1 MRISLNWINE
11 LVEVKNINVEDLVT
25 KLTLGGFEVEEV
37 SELKIGDSLETI
49 IDISTTANRSDSLS
63 IKGIA
68 KEIAALNNQSY
79 NFSNSLRNFF
89 NFETMIRTSLLK
101 NSKLKDC
108 SMFMAVSIENLVK
121 FSSPQWL
128 KNKLLT
134 NGLVPLDNL
143 VDFQNYILIETG
155 YPFELYDLDQ
165 IRSNNLKSELNLYLS
180 FPLDNSAFLANNDLE
195 YNLNKK
201 ILILK
206 NDQQILS
213 IGGIIVNQQYAYTK
227 FTKRLLIEGSIF
239 RSQRIRQMSR
249 SLGLRTDRS
258 ARYEKGLNTS
268 NYLQSFSRL
277 ISLLKISNP
286 NLYCK
291 LEVISHKKEKVVSE
305 INLSYKNILEILG
318 PIEINSN
325 NSSQQLAP
333 NQISE
338 YLLRLDFQFFF
349 NQQDFTWNVK
359 IPSSRL
365 DDIEREIDLIEEIG
379 RLHGFNNFVTRL
391 PKIPKIGEEDMS
403 YQIRKKVTGCLLN
416 EGLNELIH
424 YTLVNNQDVNEI
436 KIINPLL
443 LEYSK
448 LRSTLLPNI
457 LISVSENI
465 KQGNINIEG
474 FEFGHIFSS
483 NSREISHTE
492 LESLAGVFGG
502 IKTKTTWSNNST
514 LLSWFQGKG
523 KIESIF
529 KKLNLFPSWKNS
541 RPQKYKNILHPYR
554 TSKLFLNNN
563 KMVGIFGQINP
574 ILSKNL
580 NISSN
585 LYLFEFNFSLLK
597 TILKNN
603 KLPVYNYYSLY
614 PRIIKDLSIIV
625 DQNISF
631 NRLLTVVKG
640 NGSKYLVDVQFLDE
654 YKGNP
659 IPPNFRSLC
668 IQLTFQSNNKTLL
681 NSEIETIIK
690 NIQSILVQKFKIIL
704 RF

>member
-11 LVEVKNINVEDLVT
+11 LVEVKNINVDDLIT
-25 KLTLGGFEVEEV
+25 KMTLGGFEVEEV
-37 SELKIGDSLETI
+37 FELKLEDSLETI

-68 KEIAALNNQSY
+68 KEIAALTNQSY
-79 NFSNSLRNFF
+79 NFSNSLTNFF
-89 NFETMIRTSLLK
+89 KFETIIKSSLLR

-108 SMFMAVSIENLVK
+108 SIFMAVSIENLVK
-121 FSSPQWL
+121 FSSPEWL

-134 NGLVPLDNL
+134 NGLVPVDNL
-143 VDFQNYILIETG
+143 LDFQNYILIETG
-155 YPFELYDLDQ
+155 YPFEFYDLDQ
-165 IRSNNLKSELNLYLS
+165 IRSKNLNSELNLYLS
-180 FPLDNSAFLANNDLE
+180 FPVENTSFKANNDLE
-195 YNLNKK
+195 YNLNKN

-206 NDQQILS
+206 NNQQILS

-227 FTKRLLIEGSIF
+227 FTKNLLIEGSIF

-291 LEVISHKKEKVVSE
+291 LEVIGYKKEKVISE
-305 INLSYKNILEILG
+305 INLDYKNILEILG
-318 PIEINSN
+318 PTEINFN
-325 NSSQQLAP
+325 NTSQNLLP
-333 NQISE
+333 DQISE
-338 YLLRLDFQFFF
+338 YLSRLHFKFSF
-349 NQQDFTWNVK
+349 NQHDLTWNVK

-391 PKIPKIGEEDMS
+391 PKIPKIGDEDMS
-403 YQIRKKVTGCLLN
+403 YQIRKKVTACLLN

-424 YTLVNNQDVNEI
+424 YTLGNTQDVSDI

-443 LEYSK
+443 LDYSK
-448 LRSTLLPNI
+448 LRSTLLLNLLVTI
-457 LISVSENI
+457 SENI
-465 KQGNINIEG
+465 KQGNRNIEG
-474 FEFGHIFSS
+474 FEFGHVFSL
-483 NSREISHTE
+483 NSRGMSYSE
-492 LESLAGVFGG
+492 LESLAGVFGA
-502 IKTKTTWSNNST
+502 IKTKPTWSTNST
-514 LLSWFQGKG
+514 FLSWFEAKG
-523 KIESIF
+523 KMESIF
-529 KKLNLFPSWKNS
+529 KKFNLVPSWKNS

-554 TSKLFLNNN
+554 TGKFFLDNN
-563 KMVGIFGQINP
+563 KMVGVFGQINP
-574 ILSKNL
+574 ILAKNL

-597 TILKNN
+597 TVLKNN
-603 KLPVYNYYSLY
+603 KLPLYNYYSLY

-625 DQNISF
+625 DQKISF
-631 NRLLTVVKG
+631 NKILAVVKA

-654 YKGNP
+654 YIGNP
-659 IPPNFRSLC
+659 IPQHFRSLC

-690 NIQSILVQKFKIIL
+690 NIQSMLVKKFKIIL
-704 RF
+704 RL

>member
-11 LVEVKNINVEDLVT
+11 LVEVKNINVDDLIT
-25 KLTLGGFEVEEV
+25 KMTLGGFEVEEV
-37 SELKIGDSLETI
+37 FEVKLEDNLETI

-68 KEIAALNNQSY
+68 KEIAALTNQSY

-89 NFETMIRTSLLK
+89 KFETIIKTSLLR

-108 SMFMAVSIENLVK
+108 SMFMAVSIENLVN
-121 FSSPQWL
+121 FSSPKWL

-134 NGLVPLDNL
+134 NGLVPVDNL
-143 VDFQNYILIETG
+143 LDFQNYILIETG
-155 YPFELYDLDQ
+155 YPFEFYDLDQ
-165 IRSNNLKSELNLYLS
+165 IRSKNLNSELNLYFS
-180 FPLDNSAFLANNDLE
+180 FPVDNTSFKANNDSE
-195 YNLNKK
+195 YNLNKN

-206 NDQQILS
+206 NNQQILS

-227 FTKRLLIEGSIF
+227 FTKNLLIEGSIF

-286 NLYCK
+286 NLDCK
-291 LEVISHKKEKVVSE
+291 LEVIGYKKEKVISE
-305 INLSYKNILEILG
+305 INLNYKNILEILG
-318 PIEINSN
+318 PTEINFN
-325 NSSQQLAP
+325 NSSQDLLP

-338 YLLRLDFQFFF
+338 YLSRLDFKFSF
-349 NQQDFTWNVK
+349 NQHDCTWNVK

-391 PKIPKIGEEDMS
+391 PKITKIGDEDMS
-403 YQIRKKVTGCLLN
+403 YQTRKKVTACLLN

-424 YTLVNNQDVNEI
+424 YTLVNTQDVSDI

-443 LEYSK
+443 LDYSK
-448 LRSTLLPNI
+448 LRSTLLLNI
-457 LISVSENI
+457 LITISENI
-465 KQGNINIEG
+465 KQGNRNIEG
-474 FEFGHIFSS
+474 FEFGHVFSL
-483 NSREISHTE
+483 NSKDMSYSE

-502 IKTKTTWSNNST
+502 IKTKTTWSTNST
-514 LLSWFQGKG
+514 LLSWFEAKG
-523 KIESIF
+523 KMESIF
-529 KKLNLFPSWKNS
+529 KKFNLFPSWKNS

-554 TSKLFLNNN
+554 TGKFFLNNN
-563 KMVGIFGQINP
+563 KMVGVFGQINP
-574 ILSKNL
+574 MLAKNL

-597 TILKNN
+597 TVLKNN
-603 KLPVYNYYSLY
+603 KLPLYNYYSLY

-625 DQNISF
+625 DQKISF
-631 NRLLTVVKG
+631 NKILTVVKA
-640 NGSKYLVDVQFLDE
+640 NGSKYLVDVQVLDE
-654 YKGNP
+654 YIGNP
-659 IPPNFRSLC
+659 IPQNFRSLC

-690 NIQSILVQKFKIIL
+690 TIQSMLVKKFKIIL
-704 RF
+704 RL